1 MELFLRPGPDPEN
14 WTERTNYIGVGVVP
28 TGPAEMS
35 LYFVDHFRHPSAR
48 LRRATLRLDGFVS
61 VNAPYAGGEFVTR
74 PLTFSG
80 SELSINYAT
89 SAAGSVHV
97 ELQDAH
103 GRPLDGFELGSSI
116 EMFGDE
122 IDRRVAWKDRP
133 DLGSLAD
140 RPIRVR
146 FVLKDA
152 DLYALQF
159 SD

>member
-1 MELFLRPGPDPEN
+1 MIISDIHQRGCAGQ
-14 WTERTNYIGVGVVP
+14 RCG
-28 TGPAEMS
+28 S
-35 LYFVDHFRHPSAR
+35 
-48 LRRATLRLDGFVS
+48 DGFVS

-116 EMFGDE
+116 KMFGDE

-133 DLGSLAD
+133 DLSSLAD

-159 SD
+159 SDIITGVELPETSKGGDAGAR